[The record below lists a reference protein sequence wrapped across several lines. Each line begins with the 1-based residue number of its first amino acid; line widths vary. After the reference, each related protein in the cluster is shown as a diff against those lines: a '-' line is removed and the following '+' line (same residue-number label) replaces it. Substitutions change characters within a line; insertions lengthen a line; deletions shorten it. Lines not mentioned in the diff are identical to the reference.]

1 MRTYSL
7 LFFILINYSSFSQAN
22 FPELSPKG
30 IVVQKIGL
38 TTISIAYERPA
49 SRGRQ
54 IFGGLVAYDK
64 LWRTGAGN
72 CTKIS
77 FSNPVFINDKKI
89 DRGTYSLFTIPSRKN
104 WTIILNSDTTLYG
117 TSNYN
122 EQKNV
127 VVFQTNSQRS
137 SRFYESLNIDIDVV
151 PNNANIYISWG
162 NTEISFKVDTEID
175 KFSNEFIEQN
185 LLTDKSKDSD
195 EYARAAEYYYY
206 LNKKL
211 DKALLLIDKALAK
224 KGEAWYYRQKID
236 ILEKQKKYKEAIAC
250 SNLAIE
256 VNQKRTEWDEQTKFQ
271 NNEELKKRIETF
283 KKNLLK

>member
-1 MRTYSL
+1 MRSYVL
-7 LFFILINYSSFSQAN
+7 LFFLLLNYSSFAQTN

-30 IVVQKIGL
+30 IVLQKIGL

-77 FSNPVFINDKKI
+77 FSNPVIINNKKI
-89 DRGTYSLFTIPSRKN
+89 DRGVYSFFTIPGKKY

-117 TSNYN
+117 TSNYDK
-122 EQKNV
+122 QKNV
-127 VVFQTNSQRS
+127 VVFQTNSRQS
-137 SRFYESLNIDIDVV
+137 SRFYESLTFDIDVI

-162 NTEISFKVDTEID
+162 NTQISFKVDTQID
-175 KFSNEFIEQN
+175 KLTDEFIEQN
-185 LLTDKSKDSD
+185 LLTDKSNESD
-195 EYARAAEYYYY
+195 EYAFAAEYYYY
-206 LNKKL
+206 LDKNL

-224 KGEAWYYRQKID
+224 RNDAWYYGQKID
-236 ILEKQKKYKEAIAC
+236 ILEKQKKYQEAIFV

-256 VNQKRTEWDEQTKFQ
+256 VNQKRTEWNEQEKLLS
-271 NNEELKKRIETF
+271 NEGLRKRIENF
-283 KKNLLK
+283 KKKLSK